1 MNPQISTEMIQ
12 QLAAAISLHLSP
24 EIPLSV
30 DLWDAKHAASYFKCS
45 ASNFL
50 ERYAPLPGF
59 PRPVRLPSQTER
71 GKHPR
76 WKARDVINWAESH
89 QEPEPGGRRG

>member
-1 MNPQISTEMIQ
+1 MNTTIQPQLIE
-12 QLAAAISLHLSP
+12 QLAAAIAAHTAP
-24 EIPLSV
+24 MIPLSV
-30 DLWDAKHAASYFKCS
+30 DLWDAKHAAGYFKCS
-45 ASNFL
+45 ATNFL

-76 WKARDVINWAESH
+76 WKARDVISWAESH